1 MTLAAITNQARQ
13 LAPSLTRL
21 IGQSQL
27 FPFHSAENWGNGRD
41 KHSMDRRLVR
51 AGLKPMVCCR
61 EYGFISMDVARPL
74 LVDGVVSVPTRAP
87 PYPGAKRG
95 VCGSTVSAGDC
106 ASSQVPTPPPSQ
118 APFVTHLP
126 RGALPSTSRPL
137 VTARGYACR

>member
-1 MTLAAITNQARQ
+1 M
-13 LAPSLTRL
+13 PSLTRL
-21 IGQSQL
+21 VGQSQL

-87 PYPGAKRG
+87 LYPGAKRG

-106 ASSQVPTPPPSQ
+106 ASSQVLTPPCRPRAKPFATQHLLAAQSQ
-118 APFVTHLP
+118 A
-126 RGALPSTSRPL
+126 RP
-137 VTARGYACR
+137 AHW